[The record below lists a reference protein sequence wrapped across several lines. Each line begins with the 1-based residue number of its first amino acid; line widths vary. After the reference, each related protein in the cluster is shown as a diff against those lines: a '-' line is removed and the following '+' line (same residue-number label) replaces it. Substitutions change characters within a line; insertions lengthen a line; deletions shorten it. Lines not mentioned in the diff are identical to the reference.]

1 MLNICTYFCCTYCC
15 CKFRD
20 CKVSGGD
27 REHLSRAET
36 NIALHHACSL
46 GLLDVA
52 QRLHSEGASFNAAD
66 DEDTSLHVACI
77 NGHLEVAQWLHS
89 VSASV
94 NATMH

>member
-1 MLNICTYFCCTYCC
+1 MLT
-15 CKFRD
+15 
-20 CKVSGGD
+20 
-27 REHLSRAET
+27 RAET

-52 QRLHSEGASFNAAD
+52 QRLHSEGASLNAAD